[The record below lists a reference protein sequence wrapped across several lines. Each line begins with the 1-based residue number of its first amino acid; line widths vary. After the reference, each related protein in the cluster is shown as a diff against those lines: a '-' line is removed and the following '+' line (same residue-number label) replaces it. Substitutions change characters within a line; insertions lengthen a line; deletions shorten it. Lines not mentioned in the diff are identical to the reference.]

1 MVAEFDEV
9 DPAASDQRNLKND
22 GTEDGK
28 AVKSDDDESRFAASA
43 GRVFT
48 AEEDRLQKIEM
59 QKLIA
64 TSPKLQELLAGGLM
78 KDMGRNPVEAI
89 LK

>member
-1 MVAEFDEV
+1 MIIN
-9 DPAASDQRNLKND
+9 PAASDQRNLTAD
-22 GTEDGK
+22 DK

-78 KDMGRNPVEAI
+78 KDMGRNPVETI
-89 LK
+89 LKRALFE